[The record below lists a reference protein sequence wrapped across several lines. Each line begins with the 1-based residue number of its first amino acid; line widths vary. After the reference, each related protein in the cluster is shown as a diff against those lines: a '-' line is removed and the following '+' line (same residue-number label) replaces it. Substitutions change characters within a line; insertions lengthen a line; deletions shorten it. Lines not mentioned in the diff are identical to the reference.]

1 MAEVSMPVMTARTQV
16 HRTSDLVMTSQMMS
30 ANFPS
35 ECFLVNIFFPKYI
48 PVHMQVADATAQRV
62 QRLHAQVLER
72 PNTIVRTKWARL
84 DPLDLEDRKCRRL
97 VLRSRP

>member
-1 MAEVSMPVMTARTQV
+1 MPVMTARTPV

-35 ECFLVNIFFPKYI
+35 ECFLVNIFFPKCI
-48 PVHMQVADATAQRV
+48 PVHMQVTDATAQRV

-97 VLRSRP
+97 VLRSRS